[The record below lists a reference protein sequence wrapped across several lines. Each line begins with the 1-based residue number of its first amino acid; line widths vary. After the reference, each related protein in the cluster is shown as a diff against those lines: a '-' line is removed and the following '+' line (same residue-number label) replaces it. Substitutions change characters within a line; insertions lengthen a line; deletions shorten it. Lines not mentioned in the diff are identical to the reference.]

1 MKRCLGYGM
10 VGVLL
15 VLDVHIQVF
24 LLVFTRYSSVVS
36 DGQRFEN
43 ILWRLWYK
51 VLLGSDEELN
61 AKVHR
66 PPASDGTSRP
76 FGKL

>member
-24 LLVFTRYSSVVS
+24 LLVFTRYGSVAK

-51 VLLGSDEELN
+51 VLLDSDEELDV
-61 AKVHR
+61 KIHR
-66 PPASDGTSRP
+66 PPAPDGTSRP